1 MMANNLFRQPKK
13 ASEYCVVCSHN
24 SKKNP
29 QYSYFRFPKDEAR
42 FRVCSAHFENHM
54 FSSIQKNK
62 LKRNAVPTIFV
73 NAQHSTREDE
83 AASGISGICMQ
94 TSSGWE
100 SVPSTS
106 IDGPNSKSAPGTSIT
121 EYNPEDVSDKPA
133 QRLSLYHRLQQMVQR
148 FWQRWSAE
156 YLTNLQQRYKWK
168 RREPNHI
175 QIGDVV
181 VLKESG
187 LPPLQWK
194 LGRIVALHPG
204 NDKVIRVEFR
214 EFVCKRHPGGNLFLV
229 RALTNPISAS
239 RTSIAEYNP
248 EEVSTQTPTSLSK
261 NTPRKVHLRNKIRV
275 LQRKS
280 KEQNTPSKGQISREE
295 VVEYVRQNSSP
306 ALASFLETQLK
317 LSGKSPKGL
326 RPFMG
331 SEEQIEFLEK
341 NKTMFREMRVL
352 TGNKK
357 DVTNRMK
364 FIKAWQITIS
374 AILSLW
380 PILKE
385 KGLNKLFTRRLNQD
399 CLENFFGKIRQQ
411 SGNCKNPTPIQFQRG
426 FKKLFAL
433 GYFEQTEGTNC
444 LEEFDEILTHITPE
458 VIKRYELLVPQTC
471 TNQTLC
477 IDTNDYSRLDISEK
491 NAFTYVCGYFIKKCL
506 DKHKC
511 NLCLEFGKENNELN
525 MENIY
530 SHFRAYPNSEQD
542 TFGNLQCPNTPFIQF
557 VDSLENNFS
566 QHFPQ
571 LSVGQNVGKTIKI
584 H

>member
-42 FRVCSAHFENHM
+42 CNEWKLTLEIVKLDSLTAEQCYKRFRVCSAHFESHM

-106 IDGPNSKSAPGTSIT
+106 FDGPNSKSAPGTSIT
-121 EYNPEDVSDKPA
+121 EYNPEGVSGICMQTSSGRESVPSTSFDQSNSK
-133 QRLSLYHRLQQMVQR
+133 
-148 FWQRWSAE
+148 SA
-156 YLTNLQQRYKWK
+156 
-168 RREPNHI
+168 P
-175 QIGDVV
+175 
-181 VLKESG
+181 
-187 LPPLQWK
+187 
-194 LGRIVALHPG
+194 
-204 NDKVIRVEFR
+204 
-214 EFVCKRHPGGNLFLV
+214 
-229 RALTNPISAS
+229 

-317 LSGKSPKGL
+317 LFGKSPKGL
-326 RPFMG
+326 SKFGKVKDFNRPFMG

-399 CLENFFGKIRQQ
+399 CLENFLARL
-411 SGNCKNPTPIQFQRG
+411 GNRVVIARTQHQYS
-426 FKKLFAL
+426 FKGVSKS
-433 GYFEQTEGTNC
+433 C
-444 LEEFDEILTHITPE
+444 
-458 VIKRYELLVPQTC
+458 
-471 TNQTLC
+471 
-477 IDTNDYSRLDISEK
+477 
-491 NAFTYVCGYFIKKCL
+491 
-506 DKHKC
+506 
-511 NLCLEFGKENNELN
+511 
-525 MENIY
+525 
-530 SHFRAYPNSEQD
+530 SH
-542 TFGNLQCPNTPFIQF
+542 
-557 VDSLENNFS
+557 
-566 QHFPQ
+566 
-571 LSVGQNVGKTIKI
+571 
-584 H
+584 

>member
-29 QYSYFRFPKDEAR
+29 QYSYFRFPKDEARCNEWKLTLEIVKLDSLTAEQCYKR

-106 IDGPNSKSAPGTSIT
+106 FDGPNSKSAPGTSIT
-121 EYNPEDVSDKPA
+121 EYNPE
-133 QRLSLYHRLQQMVQR
+133 
-148 FWQRWSAE
+148 
-156 YLTNLQQRYKWK
+156 
-168 RREPNHI
+168 
-175 QIGDVV
+175 
-181 VLKESG
+181 
-187 LPPLQWK
+187 
-194 LGRIVALHPG
+194 
-204 NDKVIRVEFR
+204 
-214 EFVCKRHPGGNLFLV
+214 
-229 RALTNPISAS
+229 
-239 RTSIAEYNP
+239 
-248 EEVSTQTPTSLSK
+248 EVSTQTPTSLSK
-261 NTPRKVHLRNKIRV
+261 NTTRKVHLRNKIRV

-317 LSGKSPKGL
+317 LFGKSPKGL
-326 RPFMG
+326 RFRLAPKLTDNHLFPNNFQKMKVKLAIQVFSSTVAAGLNAHISFGNISAEAVHKVSFIENMDKLFDLFNSSKFGKVKDFNRPFMG

-444 LEEFDEILTHITPE
+444 LEEFDEILTHITNFNW
-458 VIKRYELLVPQTC
+458 IYLRKMLLHMSV
-471 TNQTLC
+471 
-477 IDTNDYSRLDISEK
+477 DISLKNVWISINAIYVWNLEK
-491 NAFTYVCGYFIKKCL
+491 RTMSSIWKIFIRISEHIQILNRIHLETYSV
-506 DKHKC
+506 
-511 NLCLEFGKENNELN
+511 
-525 MENIY
+525 
-530 SHFRAYPNSEQD
+530 
-542 TFGNLQCPNTPFIQF
+542 PNTFY
-557 VDSLENNFS
+557 
-566 QHFPQ
+566 
-571 LSVGQNVGKTIKI
+571 SVC
-584 H
+584 

>member
-13 ASEYCVVCSHN
+13 ALEYCVVCSHN

-29 QYSYFRFPKDEAR
+29 QYSYFRFPKNEARCNEWKLTLEIVKLDSLTAEQCYKR

-106 IDGPNSKSAPGTSIT
+106 FDGPNSKSAPGTSIT
-121 EYNPEDVSDKPA
+121 EYNPEGVSGICMQTSSGRESVPSTSFDQANSK
-133 QRLSLYHRLQQMVQR
+133 
-148 FWQRWSAE
+148 SA
-156 YLTNLQQRYKWK
+156 
-168 RREPNHI
+168 P
-175 QIGDVV
+175 
-181 VLKESG
+181 
-187 LPPLQWK
+187 
-194 LGRIVALHPG
+194 
-204 NDKVIRVEFR
+204 
-214 EFVCKRHPGGNLFLV
+214 
-229 RALTNPISAS
+229 

-261 NTPRKVHLRNKIRV
+261 NTPRKVDLRNKIRV

-317 LSGKSPKGL
+317 LFGKSPKGL
-326 RPFMG
+326 RFRLAPKLTDNHLFPNNFQKMKVKLATQVFSSTVAAGLNAHISFGNISAEAVHTVSFIENMDKLFDLFNSSKFGKVKDFNRPFMG

-364 FIKAWQITIS
+364 FK
-374 AILSLW
+374 
-380 PILKE
+380 KH
-385 KGLNKLFTRRLNQD
+385 
-399 CLENFFGKIRQQ
+399 GK
-411 SGNCKNPTPIQFQRG
+411 
-426 FKKLFAL
+426 
-433 GYFEQTEGTNC
+433 
-444 LEEFDEILTHITPE
+444 
-458 VIKRYELLVPQTC
+458 
-471 TNQTLC
+471 
-477 IDTNDYSRLDISEK
+477 
-491 NAFTYVCGYFIKKCL
+491 
-506 DKHKC
+506 
-511 NLCLEFGKENNELN
+511 
-525 MENIY
+525 
-530 SHFRAYPNSEQD
+530 
-542 TFGNLQCPNTPFIQF
+542 
-557 VDSLENNFS
+557 
-566 QHFPQ
+566 
-571 LSVGQNVGKTIKI
+571 
-584 H
+584 